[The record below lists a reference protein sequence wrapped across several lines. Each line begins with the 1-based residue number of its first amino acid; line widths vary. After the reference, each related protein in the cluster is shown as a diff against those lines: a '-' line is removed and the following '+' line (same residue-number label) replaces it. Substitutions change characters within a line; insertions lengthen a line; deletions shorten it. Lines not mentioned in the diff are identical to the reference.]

1 MADPISL
8 PRLAL
13 ALIPVLVLLLWLYG
27 TGHRIVTS
35 LQGLARML
43 IQLSLVGYVLV
54 FLFESKQAWTS
65 LATLSVMMLAASA
78 IAIRTSTD
86 RPWSLYFQV
95 LASIV
100 LGGGITLA
108 VITAGVLN
116 VDPWY
121 NPRILIPLAGMTFS
135 NCMNA
140 LSLAIERLG
149 SETNTP
155 STSSTTSTTS
165 NVATSAAHAADP
177 NQAVRVALIPIT
189 NSLYAVGVVSIP
201 GMMTGQVLAGVSPLI
216 AARYQIMIM
225 CLIFASAGLSLMIFL
240 QLQRRGRTKTIQE
253 P

>member
-1 MADPISL
+1 M
-8 PRLAL
+8 L
-13 ALIPVLVLLLWLYG
+13 ALILWLYG

-35 LQGLARML
+35 LQGLGRML

-54 FLFESKQAWTS
+54 FLFESKHAWTS

-78 IAIRTSTD
+78 IAIRTSAD

-121 NPRILIPLAGMTFS
+121 NPRVLIPLAGMTFS

-140 LSLAIERLG
+140 LSLAIERLE

-155 STSSTTSTTS
+155 SNSSTTSI
-165 NVATSAAHAADP
+165 VASPAEHAADP

-240 QLQRRGRTKTIQE
+240 QLQRRGDTKPIQN